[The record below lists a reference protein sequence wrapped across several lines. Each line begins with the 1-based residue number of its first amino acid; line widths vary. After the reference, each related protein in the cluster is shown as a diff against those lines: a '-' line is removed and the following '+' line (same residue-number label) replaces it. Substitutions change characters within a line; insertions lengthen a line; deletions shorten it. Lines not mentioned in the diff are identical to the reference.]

1 MKDAIIGNLQ
11 AASRSTPDMK
21 NSLIPHMR
29 IGQAALAS
37 GMSTASVRFYEQY
50 GLLSPAMR
58 TDNGYRTYSAQ
69 DVDRLRQ
76 IRTCRSLNMSLDEV
90 QRLLDAQVEG
100 AEGCKMTAHVLQQH
114 TQHIEDRIAELT
126 RLKSRLMDLMAMCN
140 HTPDTACPTQ
150 AAIRESALPIEAPTS
165 DQRRHV

>member
-1 MKDAIIGNLQ
+1 MRSLETFKPLQ
-11 AASRSTPDMK
+11 GQYLEMK
-21 NSLIPHMR
+21 NSLLPNLR
-29 IGQAALAS
+29 IGKAALAS
-37 GMSTASVRFYEQY
+37 GMSTASIRFYEQH
-50 GLLSPAMR
+50 GLLSPATR
-58 TDNGYRTYSAQ
+58 TENGYRTYSAQ

-100 AEGCKMTAHVLQQH
+100 AEGCKVTAQVLQQH

-126 RLKSRLMDLMAMCN
+126 KLKSRLMDLMSMCN

-150 AAIRESALPIEAPTS
+150 AAMKESAFFIEAPTS
-165 DQRRHV
+165 NQRRHV